1 MRVLSAT
8 DKHWRSNEKAVH
20 CGRNKSSLSMPREG
34 QMTAITLLFKVNSI
48 ICMAYLVILWLSRDK
63 THIKVHIQ
71 EARKALP
78 RTAYKPFNIT
88 HCTHTHKIIAQ
99 ETSVK
104 KKKKRRQKLQAPVQ
118 VVKFQEKLKH
128 TAEDHTN
135 ANTET
140 V

>member
-8 DKHWRSNEKAVH
+8 DKHWSSNEKAVH

-88 HCTHTHKIIAQ
+88 HCTHTQKIIAQ

-104 KKKKRRQKLQAPVQ
+104 KKKKEDKNCRRLCRSSSSTKR
-118 VVKFQEKLKH
+118 
-128 TAEDHTN
+128 
-135 ANTET
+135 
-140 V
+140 